1 MGRITTWLCDS
12 QHLVILNFAQ
22 LVVYVPEKLTG
33 VNTSS
38 DYDDAEKAVAKAKE
52 EADETKLAAAEEE
65 LKRVLESKSG
75 KGFGYKDLARRSLF
89 GKMPPILMVNLTR
102 IGYCPVRGI
111 SIKINSRFE
120 FEEELDLTTYCR
132 EGTYDGDSPPKYR
145 LFSVIVHSGLS
156 QVGHY
161 YCFLRPKMGSGDNQ
175 WYKFDDDAVWPCTR
189 EEAVH
194 ANYGED
200 VGVGRMRSA
209 YFLVYIRESE
219 MNKVLDTDG
228 LSESIPKHV
237 VESMG
242 DEGLTTLPQAVCVL
256 LPRGRGPLVS
266 KGANGASKQKG
277 KGNTKKD
284 EGDDGP
290 RLRGAVVQVA
300 IPDMQNCS
308 VEALVALVKQA
319 CADAQHPGIEPPST
333 EDWYGGFAP
342 PLYEKFIDEDGEESV
357 RAVLSGDGDTEAEP
371 ELKLCLTLL
380 RNYEITNLLDS
391 ASSLPLSKV
400 GYSRIA

>member
-1 MGRITTWLCDS
+1 M
-12 QHLVILNFAQ
+12 
-22 LVVYVPEKLTG
+22 
-33 VNTSS
+33 
-38 DYDDAEKAVAKAKE
+38 
-52 EADETKLAAAEEE
+52 
-65 LKRVLESKSG
+65 KRVLASTSG
-75 KGFGYKDLARRSLF
+75 KGFGYCDLARRSLF

-111 SIKINSRFE
+111 PIKINSRFE
-120 FEEELDLTTYCR
+120 FEENLDLTAYCR
-132 EGTYDGDSPPKYR
+132 EGTFERDDPPKYR
-145 LFSVIVHSGLS
+145 LYSVIVHSGFS

-161 YCFLRPKMGSGDNQ
+161 YCFLRPKMRAGTSGDDQ

-219 MNKVLDTDG
+219 VDKVLDTAG

-242 DEGLTTLPQAVCVL
+242 DEGLTSLPQALCVL
-256 LPRGRGPLVS
+256 LPRGRGAIVGRG
-266 KGANGASKQKG
+266 KGATKA
-277 KGNTKKD
+277 KGNGTSKKE
-284 EGDDGP
+284 EGEDGA

-300 IPDMQNCS
+300 VPDMQNCS
-308 VEALVALVKQA
+308 IESLVALVKQA

-333 EDWYGGFAP
+333 EEWFGGFPP
-342 PLYEKFIDEDGEESV
+342 PLYERVIDEDGEENV
-357 RAVLSGDGDTEAEP
+357 RAVLDGDGDTAFEP
-371 ELKLCLTLL
+371 ELHLCLTLL
-380 RNYEITNLLDS
+380 RNYEIANILDS
-391 ASSLPLSKV
+391 TSNLPLSKV
-400 GYSRIA
+400 GPVKTHTLHRLAGTSSLSEAALRVGAASM